1 MDLIIDTTAT
11 DLANAAVVSVTDDT
25 PVDELKQ
32 LIAGDDEPLTVQF
45 TNGTSAPA
53 WASDAT
59 YILTVALGFPTPAGI
74 EDLAS
79 TSSFTLASSTRTGS
93 LDLSGDALVD
103 TLRIYVGNIPSRR
116 SGIPMS
122 LQVRITTPAGKK
134 ITYAQLPVLV
144 QSPVILVT

>member
-11 DLANAAVVSVTDDT
+11 DLTEAAVASITDDT
-25 PVDELKQ
+25 PVSELKQ

-45 TNGTSAPA
+45 TNGTSAPS

-59 YILTVALGFPTPAGI
+59 YVLTVALGFPTPAGI

-79 TSSFTLASSTRTGS
+79 TSTFTLASSTRTGS
-93 LDLSGDALVD
+93 LDMSGDALID
-103 TLRIYVGNIPSRR
+103 TLRIYLGNIPSRR
-116 SGIPMS
+116 SGIPMA
-122 LQVRITTPAGKK
+122 LQVRITTPTGKK

-144 QSPVILVT
+144 QSPVITVT